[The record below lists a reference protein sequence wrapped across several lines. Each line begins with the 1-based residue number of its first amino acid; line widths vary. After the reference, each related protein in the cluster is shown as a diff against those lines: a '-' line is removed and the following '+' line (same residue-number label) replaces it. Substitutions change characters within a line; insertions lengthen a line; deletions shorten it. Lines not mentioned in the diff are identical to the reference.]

1 MCARSLF
8 LVFDN
13 DMDGVYWL
21 PMDHKETM
29 NVLQALVKK
38 GILTESERE
47 AVTTAIGILSWTTL
61 SKGVVKA
68 RKEKRN
74 KSLEW

>member
-1 MCARSLF
+1 ME
-8 LVFDN
+8 
-13 DMDGVYWL
+13 
-21 PMDHKETM
+21 HKEAM
-29 NVLQALVKK
+29 DILQELVKK
-38 GILTESERE
+38 GILTDLERE

-68 RKEKRN
+68 RKAKHD

>member
-1 MCARSLF
+1 
-8 LVFDN
+8 
-13 DMDGVYWL
+13 MDQ
-21 PMDHKETM
+21 KEAM
-29 NVLQALVKK
+29 NILQELVKK
-38 GILTESERE
+38 SILTDSEKE

-68 RKEKRN
+68 RKEKRD

>member
-1 MCARSLF
+1 
-8 LVFDN
+8 
-13 DMDGVYWL
+13 
-21 PMDHKETM
+21 MDHKEAM
-29 NVLQALVKK
+29 NILQELVKK
-38 GILTESERE
+38 GTLTEPERE

-68 RKEKRN
+68 RKEKRD

>member
-1 MCARSLF
+1 
-8 LVFDN
+8 
-13 DMDGVYWL
+13 
-21 PMDHKETM
+21 MDHKEAM
-29 NVLQALVKK
+29 NILQELVRK
-38 GILTESERE
+38 GILTDSERE

-68 RKEKRN
+68 RKAKRD

>member
-1 MCARSLF
+1 ME
-8 LVFDN
+8 
-13 DMDGVYWL
+13 
-21 PMDHKETM
+21 HKEAM
-29 NVLQALVKK
+29 NILQELVRK
-38 GILTESERE
+38 GILTDSERE

-68 RKEKRN
+68 RKAKRD